1 MAFDERGYKDKW
13 NKENMKQV
21 KASYKAEFVE
31 EFKEACKTLEIKQS
45 DAIRMAMNETIKKA
59 EENNNMTIADVIH
72 EMKNKH
78 HTTVEHREV
87 YLSIW
92 DNRLDETLIKDMNL
106 DNDCLS
112 QFISNHKIETYEE
125 TTVKDA
131 IFVKVIINLIN

>member
-1 MAFDERGYKDKW
+1 
-13 NKENMKQV
+13 
-21 KASYKAEFVE
+21 
-31 EFKEACKTLEIKQS
+31 
-45 DAIRMAMNETIKKA
+45 MAMNETIKKA
-59 EENNNMTIADVIH
+59 EENNNMTVADVIH